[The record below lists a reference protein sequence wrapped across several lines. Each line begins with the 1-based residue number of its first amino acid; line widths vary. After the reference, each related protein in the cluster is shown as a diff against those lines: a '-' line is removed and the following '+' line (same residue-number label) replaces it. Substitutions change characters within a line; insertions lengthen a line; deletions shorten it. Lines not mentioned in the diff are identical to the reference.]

1 MLATAGMLFSV
12 ETAPKVKTAVGTP
25 FLFAAA
31 LHFPPAV
38 AMMIAVSAAG
48 LALSVRPFGSILS
61 RAASAAC
68 IGLAVAAAS
77 WVFHLITTPEA
88 TTWLLGSTILLAGF
102 AFVLVNSGVVAIGA
116 MLQTG
121 SKTVARYASS
131 QLRRWPVSAGML
143 ALGSVPGLAPDN
155 EPWLL
160 MLVAIVLFVFVGQ
173 YRRPSFERGVDIHVL
188 LNR

>member
-1 MLATAGMLFSV
+1 MLATFGMLFSV

-31 LHFPPAV
+31 LHFHPAV

-48 LALSVRPFGSILS
+48 LALTLRPFGSTVS

-77 WVFHLITTPEA
+77 WVFHLIATAEA
-88 TTWLLGSTILLAGF
+88 TSWLVGSAVVLAGF
-102 AFVLVNSGVVAIGA
+102 IYLLVNSGLVAIGA
-116 MLQTG
+116 GIQTG
-121 SKTVARYASS
+121 SLTIARFASS
-131 QLRRWPVSAGML
+131 QHRRWPVSAGML
-143 ALGSVPGLAPDN
+143 LLGSAPGLAPEHD
-155 EPWLL
+155 PWLL
-160 MLVAIVLFVFVGQ
+160 LLAAIVLFVFVGQ
-173 YRRPSFERGVDIHVL
+173 YRQPSFERGVDAHVL